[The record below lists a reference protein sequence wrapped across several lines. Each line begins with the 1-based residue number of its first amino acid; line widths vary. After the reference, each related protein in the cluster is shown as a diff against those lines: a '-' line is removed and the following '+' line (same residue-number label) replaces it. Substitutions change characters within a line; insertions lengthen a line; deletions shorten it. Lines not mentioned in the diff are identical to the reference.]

1 MNNGNINILEYD
13 INNYSSRFQYS
24 ASSNFNLKR
33 NLKDAQNS
41 MGYKEVSIGAFDV
54 EDSDICEHTLKKL
67 ERKNI
72 KVIYLPDQRS
82 SDGLADHA
90 GESDEALELVM
101 KNIEA
106 YEAHSFDY
114 IINSTDGSGVILKD
128 YYKLFVPGTS
138 WYDRAQNFSDRVIE
152 GSEIME
158 MID

>member
-1 MNNGNINILEYD
+1 MDNGTINILEYD

-24 ASSNFNLKR
+24 ASSNFSLNR
-33 NLKDAQNS
+33 NLKDNQKL
-41 MGYKEVSIGAFDV
+41 MWYKEVSIGVFDI
-54 EDSDICEHTLKKL
+54 EDSDVCEHTLKKL
-67 ERKNI
+67 ERKNV

-106 YEAHSFDY
+106 YEAHRFDY

-128 YYKLFVPGTS
+128 YYKLFVPGTV
-138 WYDRAQNFSDRVIE
+138 WYDRAQKFSDKVIE
-152 GSEIME
+152 GSEIMK